1 MLTTSSWRLFITT
14 QADGWR
20 KVMAAAATTMAHP
33 DTLHYMYSFGVINTD
48 KDEALNATTDIIS
61 HDPSIEADVIF
72 EG

>member
-1 MLTTSSWRLFITT
+1 
-14 QADGWR
+14 
-20 KVMAAAATTMAHP
+20 MAAAATTMAHP

-48 KDEALNATTDIIS
+48 KDEALNATTDFIL